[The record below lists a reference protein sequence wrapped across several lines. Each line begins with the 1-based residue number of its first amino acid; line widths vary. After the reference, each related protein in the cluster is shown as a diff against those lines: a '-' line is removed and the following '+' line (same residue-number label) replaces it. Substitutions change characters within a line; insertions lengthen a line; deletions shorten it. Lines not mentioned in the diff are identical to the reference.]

1 MLAAS
6 AALPA
11 SVTTAPMKVAGASGC
26 QCSVV
31 DRSSD
36 AVASRLN
43 PQASSEGMA
52 LPGWRQGCP
61 WARVQSACMC
71 DSFES
76 VVLHS
81 RHPPVPKAVPP
92 VLPAAVRKASSRQAR
107 PAADVWLSVFT
118 RARTTTGVLWRDTA
132 FSRVIPRK
140 AGSSSN
146 SRSWGRRRKGLRQR
160 VLWRIAADSRRRLW
174 LQL

>member
-81 RHPPVPKAVPP
+81 RHPPVPKGCPSGVAGSC
-92 VLPAAVRKASSRQAR
+92 AQGFFQASA
-107 PAADVWLSVFT
+107 PGCGCVALGFT

-132 FSRVIPRK
+132 FSK
-140 AGSSSN
+140 GDSS
-146 SRSWGRRRKGLRQR
+146 KGGQFQQQPKLGQAPQR
-160 VLWRIAADSRRRLW
+160 TSAASPVENRCR
-174 LQL
+174 

>member
-61 WARVQSACMC
+61 WARAQSACMC

-132 FSRVIPRK
+132 FSK
-140 AGSSSN
+140 GDSS
-146 SRSWGRRRKGLRQR
+146 KGGQFQQQPKLGQAPQR
-160 VLWRIAADSRRRLW
+160 TSAASPVENRCR
-174 LQL
+174 